1 MLLSLHNMSCVMMLA
16 LAPAVEPVL
25 QNTNIK
31 PLDTCLMSKQ
41 VTSFPVRRSC
51 AGGWGL
57 SMVLHGSD
65 KYLPR

>member
-1 MLLSLHNMSCVMMLA
+1 MLLSLCNMSCVMMLA
-16 LAPAVEPVL
+16 LVSAVEPVL

-31 PLDTCLMSKQ
+31 LLDMCLMSKQ
-41 VTSFPVRRSC
+41 VTSFAVGRSC
-51 AGGWGL
+51 AGGWGP